1 MRHLI
6 NESINFAHL
15 NHEEYENTFC
25 KALISND
32 LQNIIDH

>member
-1 MRHLI
+1 MRHLA
-6 NESINFAHL
+6 NESISFAHP
-15 NHEEYENTFC
+15 NHEYENTFC